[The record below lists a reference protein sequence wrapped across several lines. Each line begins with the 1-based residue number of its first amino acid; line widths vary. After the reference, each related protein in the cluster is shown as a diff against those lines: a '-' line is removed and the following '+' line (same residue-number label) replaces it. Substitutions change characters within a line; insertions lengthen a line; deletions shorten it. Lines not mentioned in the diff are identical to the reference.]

1 MSNVDSQAEE
11 PGSSMPSGQE
21 RGAAPRRTIARR
33 NLHDQIVDELGRR
46 IVAGEY
52 GPQGSLPTEPQL
64 AADLGVGRNALR
76 EAVKVLVSKGMVE
89 VRPKTGMRIRPAGE
103 WNLLDREVLSW
114 HALSELR
121 LNRSFDLVEFR
132 LIVEPKAAHLAA
144 KRATREEIAGIFE
157 NCARLEACI
166 GHPERVPEQ
175 DIIFH
180 RSIHLA
186 SHNAILNHLG
196 LLIASLMQIQVVMTT
211 ERPGSFE
218 SGLGLH
224 RELAEAIAAR
234 EARHAEDA
242 ARRLVQMPYDDLA
255 RRLKWGPKVK
265 LG

>member
-1 MSNVDSQAEE
+1 
-11 PGSSMPSGQE
+11 MPSGQE
-21 RGAAPRRTIARR
+21 RAAGPRRTIHRR

-46 IVAGEY
+46 IVGGEY
-52 GPQGSLPTEPQL
+52 GPEGSLPTEPQL

-76 EAVKVLVSKGMVE
+76 EAIKVLVSKGMVE

-103 WNLLDREVLSW
+103 WSLLDREVLSW
-114 HALSELR
+114 HALSPLR
-121 LNRSFDLVEFR
+121 LNRAFDLAEFR

-144 KRATREEIAGIFE
+144 KRATREEIVGIRD

-166 GHPERVPEQ
+166 GHPGLVPEQ
-175 DIIFH
+175 DIVFH

-186 SHNAILNHLG
+186 SHNPILNHLG

-234 EARHAEDA
+234 EAGHAEDA

-255 RRLKWGPKVK
+255 RRLKWGPKAK